1 MGAAGRS
8 PTLHRALAAR
18 LAACSLLVLLLLST
32 ACTRRSAAPGPPGN
46 LQIRIE
52 SESHSVGLSRL
63 TLLVTDESDEPVTG
77 ANVTVRG
84 DMSHAGMVPVL
95 AEAVETDPGLYRTEL
110 EWTMAGD
117 WIVTVT
123 VGRPGHEAVEQ
134 QFDLSVAGPGG

>member
-1 MGAAGRS
+1 MGAVGRS
-8 PTLHRALAAR
+8 HTPHRTVAAR
-18 LAACSLLVLLLLST
+18 LIACSLLVLLST
-32 ACTRRSAAPGPPGN
+32 SCTRRSAANGPAGD

-52 SESHSVGLSRL
+52 SESHSVGLSPL
-63 TLLVTDESDEPVTG
+63 SIHVTDESDEPVTG

-95 AEAVETDPGLYRTEL
+95 AEAVETDPGIYRAEF

-117 WIVTVT
+117 WIVTVM
-123 VGRPGHEAVEQ
+123 VDRPGQEALEQ